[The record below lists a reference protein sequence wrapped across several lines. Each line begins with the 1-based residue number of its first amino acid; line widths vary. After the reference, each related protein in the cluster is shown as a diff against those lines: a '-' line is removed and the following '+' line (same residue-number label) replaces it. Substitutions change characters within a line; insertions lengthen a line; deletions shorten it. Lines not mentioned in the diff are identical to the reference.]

1 MVQIITQIFMYVLW
15 LSLLNIK
22 IYFADLKYE
31 NMKKKNP
38 KNSGRGKILFHGTA
52 FYLELQRRCFPLLP
66 IFMLPIFK
74 LFIS

>member
-31 NMKKKNP
+31 NMKKKTL
-38 KNSGRGKILFHGTA
+38 RTQEEGKYFFTA
-52 FYLELQRRCFPLLP
+52 LH
-66 IFMLPIFK
+66 
-74 LFIS
+74 FI